1 MARIWH
7 ALAVSLPRPQV
18 AEAVVVLT
26 KLGATGLQEDTPVG
40 TTQRFRQPWDK
51 GRAPRPPSVVLLRAW
66 FDERPADELIFRA
79 LGGATPNWT
88 IEHEQDWNEGWKQH
102 FRPIVISPR
111 LTIAAPWHEVA
122 GAVLIEPGNAFGTGD
137 HITTRSCLVHIDR
150 LGKAGGSLLDVGCGS
165 GILALA
171 AAKLGMSAWGTDIDP
186 DAVKS
191 AQDAATLNELD
202 VRFDA
207 SPLDTIPGPF
217 DLVVANLYA
226 EVIAALA
233 PQLRRLAK
241 GHLVFAGILADRAHL
256 VDAAMAPL
264 ACEYRNIH
272 GDWASLV
279 FQA

>member
-1 MARIWH
+1 MARVWH

-18 AEAVVVLT
+18 AEAVVALT
-26 KLGATGLQEDTPVG
+26 KLGATGLQEDTPAGVAL
-40 TTQRFRQPWDK
+40 RFRQPWDK

-66 FDERPADELIFRA
+66 FDERPADEAIFA
-79 LGGATPNWT
+79 AIGTAKPEWT
-88 IEHEQDWNEGWKQH
+88 VEAEQDWNEGWKQH

-111 LTIAAPWHEVA
+111 LTIAAPWHGVE

-150 LGKAGGSLLDVGCGS
+150 LGKSGGSLLDVGCGS

-171 AAKLGMSAWGTDIDP
+171 GAKIGMSAWGVDIDP

-191 AQDAATLNELD
+191 AQTAAQLNNMD
-202 VRFDA
+202 VRFDNSA
-207 SPLDTIPGPF
+207 LDAIQGPF

-241 GHLVFAGILADRAHL
+241 GHLIFAGILSDRAHL
-256 VDAAMAPL
+256 VDAAMAPNV
-264 ACEYRNIH
+264 CEYRHVH

-279 FQA
+279 FKA